1 MVIITTLT
9 LTWILSLWFRWA
21 GRERHLSS
29 VMCLHWAGAK
39 VQPCFKESLVM
50 KSEVPSRQ
58 FFNEWRFN
66 VCWIFNFD
74 SLSLIFMFTLS
85 ISKGNPT
92 PGPAV
97 YCRGLMMNPFIHQ
110 KSHFEVHA
118 TLTSHQTSSSVS
130 SRLFQKMKEWD
141 RCRAPRTDSCSLTRS
156 QIRQMVCDKRS
167 HDISELTANHIPRA
181 PNGLKL

>member
-110 KSHFEVHA
+110 KFHA

-141 RCRAPRTDSCSLTRS
+141 RCRAPRTRS

-167 HDISELTANHIPRA
+167 HDISKLTANHIPRA